1 MRIPFVSALLLACM
15 LGACSTPKT
24 AEQKKTL
31 AETVQT
37 VISDIKFQDPTV
49 TKFFTDSY
57 GYAVLP
63 AVGKG
68 GFIISGAGGDGEVW
82 QGGKLAGYC
91 TMGQASIGATVGGQ
105 GFNEFIFF
113 KDKATYDSFVAGK
126 FAMAAQASAVV
137 VSSGAGAAAGYQNG
151 VAVFVSGLS
160 GAMLEASIGGQN
172 FKFVPASTP
181 AAAPA
186 KK

>member
-1 MRIPFVSALLLACM
+1 MRIKFLSAVLLACC

-24 AEQKKTL
+24 AEQRKSL
-31 AETVQT
+31 ADTVQT
-37 VISDIKFQDPTV
+37 VISDIKFQDPTIN
-49 TKFFTDSY
+49 KFFTDSY
-57 GYAVLP
+57 GYAVIP

-82 QGGKLAGYC
+82 KGGKLAGFC

-113 KDKATYDSFVAGK
+113 KDAATYDSFVAGK
-126 FAMAAQASAVV
+126 FALAAQTSAVI

-151 VAVFVSGLS
+151 VAVFVNGLS
-160 GAMLEASIGGQN
+160 GAMLEASVGGQN
-172 FKFVPASTP
+172 FKFVPAP
-181 AAAPA
+181 GVAAPA